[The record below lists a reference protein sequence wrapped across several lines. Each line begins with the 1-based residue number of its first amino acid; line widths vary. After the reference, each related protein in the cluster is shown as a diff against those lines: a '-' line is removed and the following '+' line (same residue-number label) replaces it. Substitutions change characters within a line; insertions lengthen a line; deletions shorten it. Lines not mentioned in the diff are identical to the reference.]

1 MAIQAVKGMKDIL
14 PGEMGAWRRLE
25 EAFRSTVERY
35 AFTEVR
41 PPIVE
46 STELFVRSIG
56 QETDIV
62 EKEMY
67 TFKDRGDKS
76 LTLRPEGTASCVRA
90 YIQHSVSNKEPL
102 TKWYYLG
109 PMYRRERPAKGRYRQ
124 FYQGGVEVYGD
135 AGPYVDAEV
144 IDMVVAFVQSI
155 GIEDVEVLVN
165 SLGSGDSRKN
175 YTQALLSYFAPQ
187 KNNLCAD
194 CQRRLESNPLRVLDC
209 KVPSCQAI
217 AAQAP
222 IIVDHLG
229 AEDREH
235 FQGLTS
241 TLDTLGTPYRVDG
254 RLVRGLDYY
263 TRTLFE
269 VRDLSGNLGAQN
281 AILGGGRYDN
291 MIKSLGGPNTPAIG
305 FAMGLERLLL
315 SMPEQQEAPRLDAFV
330 IAAQPTVRVEA
341 ALLATEI
348 RKAGFKIESDLRGNS
363 LKSQMRRA
371 DKIGANIVL
380 ILGEDEINQGQ
391 VQLKNLRDKTQQSV
405 SRADI
410 ASTLAKALKR

>member
-14 PGEMGAWRRLE
+14 PEQMAAWHRLE

-56 QETDIV
+56 EATDIV

-90 YIQHSVSNKEPL
+90 YIQHSVQSKEPVS
-102 TKWYYLG
+102 KWYYLG

-135 AGPYVDAEV
+135 EGPYVDAEV
-144 IDMVVAFVQSI
+144 IDMVVSFVRSI
-155 GIEDVEVLVN
+155 GIKDVEVLVN
-165 SLGSGDSRKN
+165 SLGSGDSRTN
-175 YTQALLSYFAPQ
+175 YTKALVDYLTP
-187 KNNLCAD
+187 KKENLCAD
-194 CQRRLESNPLRVLDC
+194 CRRRIDTNPLRVLDC
-209 KVPSCQAI
+209 KVPTCKEI
-217 AAQAP
+217 AANAP
-222 IIVDHLG
+222 LILDHLTD
-229 AEDREH
+229 EDKEH
-235 FQGLTS
+235 FEGLKS
-241 TLDTLGTPYRVDG
+241 TLDKLSTPYRVDG

-269 VRDLSGNLGAQN
+269 VRDVSGNLGAQN

-291 MIKSLGGPNTPAIG
+291 MVKSLGGPKTPAIG

-315 SMPEQQEAPRLDAFV
+315 SMPEVEEASHLDAFV
-330 IAAQPTVRVEA
+330 INAQPSVRAEA
-341 ALLATEI
+341 TLLAREL
-348 RKAGFKIESDLRGNS
+348 RNEGFTIECDLRGNS

-371 DKIGANIVL
+371 DKMDANIVL
-380 ILGEDEINQGQ
+380 ILGEDEIAKGEVQ
-391 VQLKNLRDKTQQSV
+391 VKDLQAKTQTSV
-405 SRADI
+405 KRADI
-410 ASTLAKALKR
+410 ALALKP